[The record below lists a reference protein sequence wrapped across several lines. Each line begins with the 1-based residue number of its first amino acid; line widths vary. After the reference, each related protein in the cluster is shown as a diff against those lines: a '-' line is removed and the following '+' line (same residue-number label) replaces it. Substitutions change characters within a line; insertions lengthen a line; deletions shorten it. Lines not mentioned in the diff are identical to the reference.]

1 MTNDPTIDIF
11 PYSHH
16 LPTLSCSDIVRRN
29 SVSVTPAN
37 SRVKLHNCNFFVKSL
52 LRFFQANSIQ
62 GFLAGILENF
72 LKRPFLY
79 FIFHFSVIVFFKP
92 LTPKICLLILP
103 SICLISFQL
112 SYKNLVLDQ
121 DNYFYLISLNIL
133 NTSMLDNVW
142 II

>member
-52 LRFFQANSIQ
+52 LRFFSGKLYPRVFSRNSCK
-62 GFLAGILENF
+62 LSEKTL
-72 LKRPFLY
+72 FLY
-79 FIFHFSVIVFFKP
+79 Y
-92 LTPKICLLILP
+92 
-103 SICLISFQL
+103 ISFQCH
-112 SYKNLVLDQ
+112 
-121 DNYFYLISLNIL
+121 SLL
-133 NTSMLDNVW
+133 
-142 II
+142 